1 MELVPIYKKN
11 TKMINLTIGL
21 LSFYQT
27 FQKYMKLSKTN
38 RKITVLESIFNKV
51 ASLRS
56 AALLILFWMA
66 FFGGLLT
73 DGGAQ
78 KDLPSLRYVT
88 HILQWLNLA
97 SYTLPK
103 EDPKNMN
110 HLTHPSSSVDISIFS
125 LEINKFCYIKKYRYR
140 FHFFT

>member
-27 FQKYMKLSKTN
+27 FQKENN

-78 KDLPSLRYVT
+78 KGLPSLRYVT

-125 LEINKFCYIKKYRYR
+125 LEISKFCYIKKYRYR
-140 FHFFT
+140 FHFVT

>member
-21 LSFYQT
+21 LSFSQI
-27 FQKYMKLSKTN
+27 FQKYIQLSKTI
-38 RKITVLESIFNKV
+38 RKIPVLESIFNKV
-51 ASLRS
+51 ASIRC

-78 KDLPSLRYVT
+78 KVPPSLKYVT
-88 HILQWLNLA
+88 HILQWLNLT
-97 SYTLPK
+97 SYTSPK

-110 HLTHPSSSVDISIFS
+110 HLTHPSSSVEISIFS
-125 LEINKFCYIKKYRYR
+125 LEISKFCYIKKYGYR
-140 FHFFT
+140 FHFVT

>member
-1 MELVPIYKKN
+1 MELVPVYKKN

-27 FQKYMKLSKTN
+27 FQKENN

-78 KDLPSLRYVT
+78 KGHHSLKYVT
-88 HILQWLNLA
+88 HILQ
-97 SYTLPK
+97 
-103 EDPKNMN
+103 
-110 HLTHPSSSVDISIFS
+110 
-125 LEINKFCYIKKYRYR
+125 
-140 FHFFT
+140 